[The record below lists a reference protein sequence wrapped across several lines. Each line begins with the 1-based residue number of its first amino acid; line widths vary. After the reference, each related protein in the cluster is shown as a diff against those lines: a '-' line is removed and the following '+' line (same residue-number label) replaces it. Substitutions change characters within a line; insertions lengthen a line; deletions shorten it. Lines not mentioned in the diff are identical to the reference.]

1 MRNKPADFSLWLCL
15 LLAVSLLLTGC
26 GGSSAPGNLDLNAF
40 YDKLSEEFTLPDMME
55 LSDKKME
62 NYYGLRSDACT
73 QLLARLN
80 SDGQSVDEIWLIE
93 AAGDAEAEEIA
104 SLAEFRVKQVCQE
117 TENYSPEQYAVAKQ
131 AQIVKDGRY
140 VALFISPD
148 AKAMAELF
156 QKSLKG

>member
-62 NYYGLRSDACT
+62 NY
-73 QLLARLN
+73 
-80 SDGQSVDEIWLIE
+80 
-93 AAGDAEAEEIA
+93 
-104 SLAEFRVKQVCQE
+104 
-117 TENYSPEQYAVAKQ
+117 
-131 AQIVKDGRY
+131 
-140 VALFISPD
+140 
-148 AKAMAELF
+148 
-156 QKSLKG
+156 